1 MAADTAARAAL
12 ATEQLSGEVVAVLME
27 VRPPPISTPNPPISR
42 SDCCASLLLA
52 QVLTVV
58 ANGVQGH
65 LDIDANGVYKQDRPE
80 GGWPLLKN
88 AFGMYCYRDPPFEQW

>member
-27 VRPPPISTPNPPISR
+27 VRPPPISTPNPSISR

-52 QVLTVV
+52 QVLTMVV
-58 ANGVQGH
+58 SDVQGH

>member
-1 MAADTAARAAL
+1 M
-12 ATEQLSGEVVAVLME
+12 VV
-27 VRPPPISTPNPPISR
+27 N
-42 SDCCASLLLA
+42 D
-52 QVLTVV
+52 
-58 ANGVQGH
+58 VQGP